1 MVRLH
6 LWKIGFAA
14 HGWIKV
20 KLPGFPRVLTALSPK
35 TFGKFHNF
43 LINFVVGIISWKYE
57 ACIWWVEIYSEMG
70 PICLVPGPN
79 STKFRR
85 AYRMGFSPLANRNMF
100 GGSSTLRKM
109 GWNYPFTQLQITI
122 SIYFIENK
130 GLEFSSIVGLFLGV
144 IF

>member
-6 LWKIGFAA
+6 LWKIGFVA

-20 KLPGFPRVLTALSPK
+20 KLPSFPRVLTALSPK

-57 ACIWWVEIYSEMG
+57 AYQA
-70 PICLVPGPN
+70 ICLVPGPN
-79 STKFRR
+79 FTKFRR